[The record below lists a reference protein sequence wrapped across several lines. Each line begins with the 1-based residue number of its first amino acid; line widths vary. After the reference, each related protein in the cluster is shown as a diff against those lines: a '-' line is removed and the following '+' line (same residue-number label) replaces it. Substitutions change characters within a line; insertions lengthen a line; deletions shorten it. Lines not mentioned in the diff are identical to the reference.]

1 MFGNFFCGSGIFQ
14 WNPNFAGHFWS
25 NTKKNSWNILKKE
38 NCTFCAWK
46 DFLGNSS
53 DGNICFSDGKFFLS
67 TNHWK
72 IVINQCWLH
81 WEVDW
86 SQTTGP
92 GTEHDR
98 AAAAK
103 QGWQAWHE
111 QNTMGSST
119 GKQPVNQAARTV
131 GGWKGLTK
139 TTLSFLGGW
148 QGDMTPPLYL
158 APVYCYFY
166 FNLDVFFSDAS
177 YGILMKQSHI

>member
-92 GTEHDR
+92 GTERDR

-158 APVYCYFY
+158 APVLFL
-166 FNLDVFFSDAS
+166 F
-177 YGILMKQSHI
+177 